1 MNPLKRTPVI
11 FYGWWIVGASFL
23 IALYLAGTIGYG
35 FTAVFEPIASE
46 FGWSY
51 AQVSFASSL
60 RGMEAGLMAPVIG
73 IMVDRYGPRRLI
85 FFGSLLLASGT
96 FLLSRTSSL
105 LTYYGA
111 FALIAIGMS
120 ACTITVLMT
129 AIMNWF
135 RKKSGIASSIV
146 SAGFGFGGLMVP
158 IMVWLIDSYGWR
170 RTELIMGIGVLL
182 LILPLSFL
190 FRSKPEDY
198 GYLPDGETIKDPLLY
213 KATEPE
219 ADSSSSY
226 DEIEIS
232 GKQAIKNRTFW
243 HLAIAFLLHHTIMS
257 SVTTHVMPYL
267 SSIGF
272 RNSQSSLVATGIPLV
287 SVGGRLSFGWAGD
300 KYERRKLTAIS
311 FILVSSGLI
320 LFDFTAIA
328 GAWLSIPFLLL
339 LGLGHGGC
347 CVLRPALIREFFG
360 KKHYGTVFG
369 MLIGLSCVGN
379 LIGPLATGIV
389 YDIWGNYHHIWLVFS
404 GVALASFA
412 SIWTLSIRR

>member
-1 MNPLKRTPVI
+1 MNQHIRTPGV

-73 IMVDRYGPRRLI
+73 ILVDRYGPRRLI
-85 FFGSLLLASGT
+85 FVGSLLLASGT
-96 FLLSRTSSL
+96 FLLSQTTSL
-105 LTYYGA
+105 FTYYGA
-111 FALIAIGMS
+111 FALIAVGMS

-129 AIMNWF
+129 AVMNWF

-146 SAGFGFGGLMVP
+146 SAGFGFGGLLVP
-158 IMVWLIDSYGWR
+158 IIVWLIDNYGWR
-170 RTELIMGIGVLL
+170 QTEFILGIGVLL

-190 FRSKPEDY
+190 FRSRPEDY
-198 GYLPDGETIKDPLLY
+198 GYLPDGETGKDLSSNMVI
-213 KATEPE
+213 EPQ
-219 ADSSSSY
+219 ADISSSY
-226 DEIEIS
+226 NEIEIS
-232 GKQAIKNRTFW
+232 GKEAIKNRTFW
-243 HLAIAFLLHHTIMS
+243 HLAMAFLLHHAIMS

-267 SSIGF
+267 SSIGVAKS
-272 RNSQSSLVATGIPLV
+272 RSSLVATGIPLI

-300 KYERRKLTAIS
+300 KHERRKLTAIS
-311 FILVSSGLI
+311 FILVSIGLVC
-320 LFDFTAIA
+320 FDFTTIA
-328 GAWLSIPFLLL
+328 GVWLAIPFSLL

-347 CVLRPALIREFFG
+347 CVLRPALTREFFG
-360 KKHYGTVFG
+360 KKHYGTIFG
-369 MLIGLSCVGN
+369 MVIGISCIGN
-379 LIGPLATGIV
+379 IIGPLVTGIV
-389 YDIWGNYHHIWLVFS
+389 YDVWADYHHIWLVFS

-412 SIWTLSIRR
+412 SIWTVSVRQ

>member
-1 MNPLKRTPVI
+1 MNQYIRTPRI

-73 IMVDRYGPRRLI
+73 IMVDRHGPRRLI
-85 FFGSLLLASGT
+85 FVGSLLLAAGT
-96 FLLSRTSSL
+96 FLLSQTTSL

-129 AIMNWF
+129 AVMNWF
-135 RKKSGIASSIV
+135 RNKSGIASSIV

-158 IMVWLIDSYGWR
+158 IIVWLVDSYGWR
-170 RTELIMGIGVLL
+170 QAEFIMAIGVLL

-198 GYLPDGETIKDPLLY
+198 GYLPDGETRKGLSSNMVI
-213 KATEPE
+213 EPQ
-219 ADSSSSY
+219 ADISSSQ
-226 DEIEIS
+226 DEIAIN
-232 GKQAIKNRTFW
+232 GKQAIRNRTFW
-243 HLAIAFLLHHTIMS
+243 HLSVAFLLHHIVMS
-257 SVTTHVMPYL
+257 SISTHVMPYL

-272 RNSQSSLVATGIPLV
+272 AKSQSSLVATGIPLV
-287 SVGGRLSFGWAGD
+287 SVGGRFSFGWAGD
-300 KYERRKLTAIS
+300 SHDRRKLTAIS
-311 FILVSSGLI
+311 FILVSIGLI
-320 LFDFTAIA
+320 CFDFTAVA
-328 GAWLSIPFLLL
+328 AWLTIPFLLL
-339 LGLGHGGC
+339 FGLGHGGC
-347 CVLRPALIREFFG
+347 CVLRPALTREFFG
-360 KKHYGTVFG
+360 KKHYGTIFG
-369 MLIGLSCVGN
+369 MVIGISCIGN
-379 LIGPLATGIV
+379 IIGPLATGIV
-389 YDIWGNYHHIWLVFS
+389 YDIWGNYHHIWLIFS

-412 SIWTLSIRR
+412 SIWTISVRQ